1 MTCSSCQEYCG
12 FKDEPAC
19 YQYEGK
25 TYCPTCMKVANR
37 LYKLDVDDACRS
49 KFTIPPKLFT
59 KE

>member
-1 MTCSSCQEYCG
+1 MKCSVDDVLCG

-25 TYCPTCMKVANR
+25 TYCPTCMKVADK
-37 LYKLDVDDACRS
+37 LYKQDVDDACRS
-49 KFTIPPKLFT
+49 KFNIPPKLFT